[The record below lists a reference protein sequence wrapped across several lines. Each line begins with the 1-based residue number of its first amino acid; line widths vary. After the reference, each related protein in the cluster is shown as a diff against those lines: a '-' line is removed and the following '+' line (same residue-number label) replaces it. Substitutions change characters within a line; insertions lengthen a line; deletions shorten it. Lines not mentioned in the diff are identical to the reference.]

1 MSSIIRVRRGD
12 MVVSFRRCS
21 DGLLHVRRFER
32 ITLLPTQA
40 ARPTS
45 SAQPFRPTMSEW
57 STVRKPAQRGFPH
70 MLVGYMRVS
79 TDSDRQVLDLQ
90 RDALVAAGVDE
101 RHLFEDRVS
110 GSRGDGT
117 GLAKGRVF
125 S

>member
-45 SAQPFRPTMSEW
+45 SAQPFRPTPLPAPEGVVPKKPRALIQVCFSGQ
-57 STVRKPAQRGFPH
+57 TVE
-70 MLVGYMRVS
+70 VGLEV
-79 TDSDRQVLDLQ
+79 DDRQ
-90 RDALVAAGVDE
+90 G
-101 RHLFEDRVS
+101 
-110 GSRGDGT
+110 
-117 GLAKGRVF
+117 GLLEILEEHHVR
-125 S
+125 SEN

>member
-45 SAQPFRPTMSEW
+45 SAQPFRPTAGKASHFGNSETRW
-57 STVRKPAQRGFPH
+57 VDNLLYLYTRPFEIVVDPFAGGGSTIDLCQHRYRRYWVA
-70 MLVGYMRVS
+70 
-79 TDSDRQVLDLQ
+79 DR
-90 RDALVAAGVDE
+90 E
-101 RHLFEDRVS
+101 P
-110 GSRGDGT
+110 
-117 GLAKGRVF
+117 
-125 S
+125 

>member
-45 SAQPFRPTMSEW
+45 SAQPFRPTPTSYTHKTSAFRRIGKKWGVYREVGVAKAPPCEHCGAPYTG
-57 STVRKPAQRGFPH
+57 TVKI
-70 MLVGYMRVS
+70 YC
-79 TDSDRQVLDLQ
+79 DRL
-90 RDALVAAGVDE
+90 
-101 RHLFEDRVS
+101 
-110 GSRGDGT
+110 
-117 GLAKGRVF
+117 
-125 S
+125 

>member
-45 SAQPFRPTMSEW
+45 SAQPFRPTVSEW
-57 STVRKPAQRGFPH
+57 DSVRKPQGFSKGLSILVPYPYASQKASGRTNSVRKQRGGDPA
-70 MLVGYMRVS
+70 
-79 TDSDRQVLDLQ
+79 DRPG
-90 RDALVAAGVDE
+90 APAGSGRGGADDE
-101 RHLFEDRVS
+101 S
-110 GSRGDGT
+110 SPP
-117 GLAKGRVF
+117 